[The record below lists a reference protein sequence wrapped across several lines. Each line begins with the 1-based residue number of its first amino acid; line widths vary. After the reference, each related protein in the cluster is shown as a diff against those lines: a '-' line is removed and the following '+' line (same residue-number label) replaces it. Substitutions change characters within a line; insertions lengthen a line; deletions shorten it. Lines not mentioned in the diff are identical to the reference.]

1 MDTGVIIAIVVGA
14 LVLIAAI
21 AIASKMARER
31 RLEGK
36 REEAREVRHEAQL
49 RGAQA
54 DRQRAEAEERAARA
68 RKEQAIAD
76 QQAAEADKHG
86 RFARE
91 RHEEARS
98 LDPDADDE
106 EAARGEHAERE
117 RR

>member
-36 REEAREVRHEAQL
+36 REEAREVRHEAQV

-54 DRQRAEAEERAARA
+54 ERQHAEAEEQAARA
-68 RKEQAIAD
+68 RKEQARAEE
-76 QQAAEADKHG
+76 QAAEAEKHR

-91 RHEEARS
+91 RQDEARS
-98 LDPDADDE
+98 LDPDSDDE
-106 EAARGEHAERE
+106 ETAREEHAERE

>member
-1 MDTGVIIAIVVGA
+1 MDVGVIIAIVVGA

-21 AIASKMARER
+21 AIATKMARER

-49 RGAQA
+49 SGAQA
-54 DRQRAEAEERAARA
+54 ERQQAEAQERAARA
-68 RKEQAIAD
+68 RREQAIAD
-76 QQAAEADKHG
+76 EQAAEAEKHQ

-98 LDPDADDE
+98 LDPDSDDE
-106 EAARGEHAERE
+106 ETAREEHAQRE
-117 RR
+117 RG

>member
-1 MDTGVIIAIVVGA
+1 VVGA

-68 RKEQAIAD
+68 RKEQALAD
-76 QQAAEADKHG
+76 EQAAEADKRT

-91 RHEEARS
+91 RQEEARS
-98 LDPDADDE
+98 IDPDAGDE
-106 EAARGEHAERE
+106 EAAREEHAQRE

>member
-1 MDTGVIIAIVVGA
+1 MDAGVIIAIVVGA

-36 REEAREVRHEAQL
+36 RDQAREIRHEAQV

-54 DRQRAEAEERAARA
+54 EHQQAEAQERAARA
-68 RKEQAIAD
+68 RKEQAAAD
-76 QQAAEADKHG
+76 EQAAEAERHQ
-86 RFARE
+86 RFARD
-91 RHEEARS
+91 RHAEAQD
-98 LDPDADDE
+98 LDPDSDAE
-106 EAARGEHAERE
+106 QEAREEHAQRE

>member
-36 REEAREVRHEAQL
+36 REQAREVRHEAQL

-54 DRQRAEAEERAARA
+54 DRQQAEAQERAARA
-68 RKEQAIAD
+68 RKEQAIAEE
-76 QQAAEADKHG
+76 QAAEAEKHQ

-91 RHEEARS
+91 RHAEAQD
-98 LDPDADDE
+98 LDPDSD
-106 EAARGEHAERE
+106 AERE
-117 RR
+117 ARQEHAQRERR